1 MTLAT
6 SIRGGQALL
15 RVVLACL
22 AAASATAT
30 PAQEPAK
37 SQAGPPRTIL
47 FPPRIVAGLP
57 ATLAV
62 LDAAGRLV
70 PGATVE
76 LSSGTKVKTD
86 ATGRALFTGPRES
99 AGLTAQIP
107 GQNVTASTLVEDPPK
122 PALLGSAQD
131 APPGLRI
138 LSFPHF
144 LSLHDRFTIEGS
156 GFRGEADANHIL
168 LAGQLGLVLASS
180 PVALVILPGP
190 RVPIGAAD
198 LRLSVAGVEARA
210 GPLIAV
216 LLEVTGPA
224 GTWHVGDQGVLTVR
238 AHGTE
243 ERLVV
248 EVRDASP
255 EIVQLSRGSVQRV
268 TTSGGERNAA
278 EVEMK
283 SLAPGDYTVTAR
295 LVPTASGLPDLEA
308 ARQKLF
314 AARALATGSWAGR
327 LDRLIERMD
336 REPQDTAGI
345 RTELERMLE
354 EKPSGQFAFL
364 LQSAWQEIVKN

>member
-1 MTLAT
+1 MALAA
-6 SIRGGQALL
+6 SIRGKQFLP
-15 RVVLACL
+15 RVVLAWL
-22 AAASATAT
+22 AAAGATAT
-30 PAQEPAK
+30 PAQQPSK
-37 SQAGPPRTIL
+37 PQAGPPRTIL
-47 FPPRIVAGLP
+47 LPPRIVAGLP

-70 PGATVE
+70 PGAAVE
-76 LSSGTKVKTD
+76 LSSGTKLKTD
-86 ATGRALFTGPRES
+86 ATGRALFAGPRGF
-99 AGLTAQIP
+99 AGLTAHIS
-107 GQNVTASTLVEDPPK
+107 GQSVTASTVVEDPPK
-122 PALLGSAQD
+122 PAPG
-131 APPGLRI
+131 APAANALSGLQI

-144 LSLHDRFTIEGS
+144 LSLHDRFAIEGS
-156 GFRGEADANHIL
+156 GFRGQADANQIL
-168 LAGQLGLVLASS
+168 LAGQPSLVLASS
-180 PVALVILPGP
+180 PVALVVLPGP
-190 RVPIGAAD
+190 RVPIGTAD

-210 GPLIAV
+210 GPVTAV
-216 LLEVTGPA
+216 LLAVTGPV
-224 GTWHVGDQGVLTVR
+224 GTWHVGDQGMLTVR
-238 AHGTE
+238 AYGTA

-308 ARQKLF
+308 ARQKLL
-314 AARALATGSWAGR
+314 AARALATGSWTAR
-327 LDRLIERMD
+327 LDRLIERID

-354 EKPSGQFAFL
+354 EKPSGQFASL
-364 LQSAWQEIVKN
+364 LQSARQEIVKN

>member
-1 MTLAT
+1 MAW
-6 SIRGGQALL
+6 
-15 RVVLACL
+15 L
-22 AAASATAT
+22 AASSAAT
-30 PAQEPAK
+30 PARQTAK
-37 SQAGPPRTIL
+37 PQAGPPRTIL
-47 FPPRIVAGLP
+47 LPPKIVAGLP

-70 PGATVE
+70 PSAAVE
-76 LSSGTKVKTD
+76 LSSGAKLKTD
-86 ATGRALFTGPRES
+86 ATGRALFTGPREF
-99 AGLTAQIP
+99 GRMTAQIS
-107 GQNVTASTLVEDPPK
+107 GQNATASTLVEDPPK
-122 PALLGSAQD
+122 PAQGALAQN
-131 APPGLRI
+131 ASPGLRV

-144 LSLHDRFTIEGS
+144 LSLHDRFTIEGT
-156 GFRGEADANHIL
+156 GFHGEADANHIL
-168 LAGQLGLVLASS
+168 LAGQPGLVLASS
-180 PVALVILPGP
+180 PVALVVLPGP
-190 RVPIGAAD
+190 RVPIGSAD

-210 GPLIAV
+210 GPVTAV
-216 LLEVTGPA
+216 LLAVTGPV
-224 GTWHVGDQGVLTVR
+224 GTWRVGDQGMLTVR
-238 AHGTE
+238 AYGTE

-255 EIVQLSRGSVQRV
+255 GIVQLSRGSVQRV

-295 LVPTASGLPDLEA
+295 LVPTASGLPNFEA
-308 ARQKLF
+308 ARQKLL
-314 AARALATGSWAGR
+314 AARALATGNWTGR
-327 LDRLIERMD
+327 LDRLIGRID